1 MTGESADRHYFVFY
15 LFFIT
20 SEIKVTQHDDD
31 EDIVRT
37 KANLI
42 IIYEGIRILNP
53 KPKPD
58 GQGVTGHRIDLYWSP
73 RRNIRGSK
81 FCHVIGLFGIS
92 AVTT

>member
-1 MTGESADRHYFVFY
+1 VSLQIDTT

-58 GQGVTGHRIDLYWSP
+58 VYDC
-73 RRNIRGSK
+73 IRTYYII
-81 FCHVIGLFGIS
+81 CILFIQYIYLLHGM
-92 AVTT
+92 

>member
-1 MTGESADRHYFVFY
+1 MSLQIDTT

-58 GQGVTGHRIDLYWSP
+58 VYDCIRILYRLYMYFIQYIFITWDVVSS
-73 RRNIRGSK
+73 N
-81 FCHVIGLFGIS
+81 
-92 AVTT
+92 

>member
-58 GQGVTGHRIDLYWSP
+58 GPLMYTIVYVLY
-73 RRNIRGSK
+73 NNMYFI
-81 FCHVIGLFGIS
+81 LFYLFKYIYLLPSYMGCS
-92 AVTT
+92 FV

>member
-1 MTGESADRHYFVFY
+1 VSLQIDTT

-58 GQGVTGHRIDLYWSP
+58 VYDCIRILYILSY
-73 RRNIRGSK
+73 I
-81 FCHVIGLFGIS
+81 IIYI
-92 AVTT
+92 

>member
-1 MTGESADRHYFVFY
+1 MTGESLQIDTT

-58 GQGVTGHRIDLYWSP
+58 VYDCIRI
-73 RRNIRGSK
+73 I
-81 FCHVIGLFGIS
+81 
-92 AVTT
+92 

>member
-1 MTGESADRHYFVFY
+1 MSLQIDTT

-42 IIYEGIRILNP
+42 ILYEGIRILNP

-58 GQGVTGHRIDLYWSP
+58 VYDCIRIIYL
-73 RRNIRGSK
+73 RNMYFIYSNIYIYYMGCS
-81 FCHVIGLFGIS
+81 FV
-92 AVTT
+92 

>member
-1 MTGESADRHYFVFY
+1 VSLQIDTT

-31 EDIVRT
+31 DEDIVRT
-37 KANLI
+37 KANL

-58 GQGVTGHRIDLYWSP
+58 VYDCIRILYILSY
-73 RRNIRGSK
+73 I
-81 FCHVIGLFGIS
+81 IIYI
-92 AVTT
+92 

>member
-1 MTGESADRHYFVFY
+1 MSLQIDTT

-58 GQGVTGHRIDLYWSP
+58 VYDCIRILYILSY
-73 RRNIRGSK
+73 I
-81 FCHVIGLFGIS
+81 IIYI
-92 AVTT
+92 

>member
-1 MTGESADRHYFVFY
+1 M
-15 LFFIT
+15 T

-42 IIYEGIRILNP
+42 IYEGIRILNP

-58 GQGVTGHRIDLYWSP
+58 EYDCIRILYRLYVFYSIYIFITWDVVSS
-73 RRNIRGSK
+73 N
-81 FCHVIGLFGIS
+81 
-92 AVTT
+92 

>member
-1 MTGESADRHYFVFY
+1 MSLQIDTT

-58 GQGVTGHRIDLYWSP
+58 VYDCISILYRLYVFYSIYIFITWDVVSS
-73 RRNIRGSK
+73 N
-81 FCHVIGLFGIS
+81 
-92 AVTT
+92 

>member
-1 MTGESADRHYFVFY
+1 MSLQIDTT

-58 GQGVTGHRIDLYWSP
+58 VYDCIRIIYL
-73 RRNIRGSK
+73 RNMYFIYSNIYIYYMGCS
-81 FCHVIGLFGIS
+81 FV
-92 AVTT
+92 

>member
-1 MTGESADRHYFVFY
+1 MSLQIDTT
-15 LFFIT
+15 LFFMT

-42 IIYEGIRILNP
+42 IINEGIRILNP

-58 GQGVTGHRIDLYWSP
+58 VYDCIRI
-73 RRNIRGSK
+73 I
-81 FCHVIGLFGIS
+81 
-92 AVTT
+92 

>member
-1 MTGESADRHYFVFY
+1 

-58 GQGVTGHRIDLYWSP
+58 VYDCIRILYRLYMYFIQYIFITWDVVSS
-73 RRNIRGSK
+73 N
-81 FCHVIGLFGIS
+81 
-92 AVTT
+92 

>member
-1 MTGESADRHYFVFY
+1 MSLQIDTT

-31 EDIVRT
+31 DEDIVRT
-37 KANLI
+37 KANL

-58 GQGVTGHRIDLYWSP
+58 VYDCIRILYILSY
-73 RRNIRGSK
+73 I
-81 FCHVIGLFGIS
+81 IIYI
-92 AVTT
+92 

>member
-1 MTGESADRHYFVFY
+1 MSLQIDTT

-58 GQGVTGHRIDLYWSP
+58 VYDCIRTYYIICILYYFIYS
-73 RRNIRGSK
+73 NIYIYYLRTWDVVS
-81 FCHVIGLFGIS
+81 S
-92 AVTT
+92 N

>member
-1 MTGESADRHYFVFY
+1 MSLQIDTT

-42 IIYEGIRILNP
+42 IYEGIRILNP

-58 GQGVTGHRIDLYWSP
+58 VYDCIRILYILSY
-73 RRNIRGSK
+73 I
-81 FCHVIGLFGIS
+81 IIYI
-92 AVTT
+92 